1 MSTLKGYDGPEF
13 PAHTTAVIESGVY
26 ADIES
31 CDGMKLGSFQN
42 KVSVLPGNHM
52 VELAYHAQSMG
63 DTVFYSREV
72 AFVTFNAEAGHTYV
86 AYADTMGNSGWTA
99 HIKDKKTGEQIAQSG
114 VLPIEIEYRSM

>member
-1 MSTLKGYDGPEF
+1 MSVMKEYDGPEF

-42 KVSVLPGNHM
+42 KVAVLPGNHII
-52 VELAYHAQSMG
+52 ELTFHTQSMG
-63 DTVFYSREV
+63 DTVFYSREA

-86 AYADTMGNSGWTA
+86 AYADTMGNSGWIA
-99 HIKDKKTGEQIAQSG
+99 CIKDKKTDEKIVQSG
-114 VLPIEIEYRSM
+114 VLPIEIEHRPM